1 MNHFQAKHNEGK
13 GWFAGPW
20 NHDLNLA
27 LGFANLGVDDPHF
40 HHQTREIY
48 LVARGTSTIR
58 VEQNTVDL
66 KAGDVLVVDP
76 GEAHTFLSSS
86 PDYFHFVIH
95 TPGLAEEQVKSDK
108 VLVSR
113 SRLGL

>member
-1 MNHFQAKHNEGK
+1 MNHFQSKHNEGK

-27 LGFANLGVDDPHF
+27 LGFANLGVDEPHF
-40 HHQTREIY
+40 H
-48 LVARGTSTIR
+48 
-58 VEQNTVDL
+58 
-66 KAGDVLVVDP
+66 
-76 GEAHTFLSSS
+76 
-86 PDYFHFVIH
+86 H
-95 TPGLAEEQVKSDK
+95 TPGLAAEQAKADK